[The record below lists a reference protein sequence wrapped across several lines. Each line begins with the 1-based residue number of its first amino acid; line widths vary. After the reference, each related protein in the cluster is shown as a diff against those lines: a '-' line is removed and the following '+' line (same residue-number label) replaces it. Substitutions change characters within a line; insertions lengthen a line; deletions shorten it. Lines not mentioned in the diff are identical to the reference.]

1 MSEPTPHGS
10 KSPQAGRG
18 GSVAQATL
26 RPDLPRTHAQ
36 ARGGSGDPPRNGE
49 CGHNERRRFLDAAVR
64 WPLLGAVA
72 LLAGRLA
79 AKNTSGPL
87 HPQESCTNAGL
98 CRGCRALAGCRSLQ
112 ADLFRRGAPPDG
124 QAPEKRLS

>member
-64 WPLLGAVA
+64 WPLLGAIG

-79 AKNTSGPL
+79 ADSAHGPL
-87 HPQESCTNAGL
+87 HPDATCTNAGL
-98 CRGCRALAGCRSLQ
+98 CRGCRELPGCRSLQ